1 MKVQKKYQGTIVPVV
16 TPVTADFKLDHE
28 AVEKIFSHLYR
39 NDATPFILGTT
50 GESASLSNSVKL
62 DYLKAAV
69 KNKKPGTILYVSVSS
84 NCFED
89 SVDFAKL
96 CFDQGVD
103 AVASTLPTYY
113 KLSEYSMMKY
123 FEQLAEQVNGPLIV
137 YNIPATTNMSIPLS
151 VIDELSHHENI
162 VGTKDSER
170 SEERLDAS
178 LKLWSGRKDFSH
190 FLGWAAKSAYSLIN
204 GSDGLIPS
212 TGNLHPGLYYDMTQ
226 AVLNGDHKKAYE
238 AQRQSDLLGDL
249 YQGGRTL
256 GESLWALKVLMSEYG
271 LCKPNVIKPLQL
283 MSAEEELQLIQ
294 SFRELIK
301 KEGIKINLSLTH
313 AG

>member
-1 MKVQKKYQGTIVPVV
+1 MPVV
-16 TPVTADFKLDHE
+16 TPVTAEFKLDHQ

-39 NDATPFILGTT
+39 NEAMPFILGTT

-62 DYLKAAV
+62 DYLKAAI
-69 KNKKPGTILYVSVSS
+69 KNKKPGSTLYVSISS

-96 CFDQGVD
+96 CFDEGVD
-103 AVASTLPTYY
+103 VVASTLPTYY
-113 KLSEYSMMKY
+113 RLSEYSMMKY
-123 FEQLAEQVNGPLIV
+123 YEQLAEQIKGPLIV
-137 YNIPATTNMSIPLS
+137 YNIPATTHMSIPLD
-151 VIDELSHHENI
+151 VVDQLSHHENI

-178 LKLWSGRKDFSH
+178 LKLWSQRKDFSH

-212 TGNLHPGLYYDMTQ
+212 TGNLHPGLYYEMTQ
-226 AVLNGDHKKAYE
+226 AVQIGDYEKAYKLQE
-238 AQRQSDLLGDL
+238 QSDLIGNL

-256 GESLWALKVLMSEYG
+256 GESLWALKVLMSEFG
-271 LCKPNVIKPLQL
+271 LCKPNVLKPLQL
-283 MSAEEELQLIQ
+283 MSMEEDLQLVQ
-294 SFRELIK
+294 SFHELIK
-301 KEGIKINLSLTH
+301 KENIQIKISLTH
-313 AG
+313 V

>member
-1 MKVQKKYQGTIVPVV
+1 MKTIKKYQGTIVPVV
-16 TPVTADFKLDHE
+16 TPVTSDFKLDHE
-28 AVEKIFSHLYR
+28 AVGKIFSHLYK
-39 NDATPFILGTT
+39 NDAMPFILGTT

-69 KNKKPGTILYVSVSS
+69 KHKKPGSILYVSISS

-96 CFDQGVD
+96 CFDEGVD
-103 AVASTLPTYY
+103 AVVATLPTYY
-113 KLSEYSMMKY
+113 RLSDYSMTKY
-123 FEQLAEQVNGPLIV
+123 YEHLAEEVNGPLVI
-137 YNIPATTNMSIPLS
+137 YNIPATTHMSIPLG
-151 VIDELSHHENI
+151 VIDELSYHENI
-162 VGTKDSER
+162 VATKDSER
-170 SEERLDAS
+170 SDERLDAS
-178 LKLWSGRKDFSH
+178 LKLWSHRQDFSH

-226 AVLNGDHKKAYE
+226 AVLNGDHQKAYE
-238 AQRQSDLLGDL
+238 HQHQSDLLGNL

-271 LCKPNVIKPLQL
+271 LCKPNMLKPLQL
-283 MSAEEELQLIQ
+283 MSAEEESQLIQ
-294 SFRELIK
+294 SFQKLIK
-301 KEGIKINLSLTH
+301 KEGIQINISLTH
-313 AG
+313 V